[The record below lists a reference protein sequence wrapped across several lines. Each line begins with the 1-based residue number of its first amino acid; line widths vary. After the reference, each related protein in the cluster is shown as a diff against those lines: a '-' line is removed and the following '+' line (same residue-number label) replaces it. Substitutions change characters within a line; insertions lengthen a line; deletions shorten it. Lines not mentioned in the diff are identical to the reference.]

1 MAKPTGSTGTTVT
14 LFGASDLLDEALS
27 NQLGQRGCK
36 THFVTVPS
44 GWLRSATH
52 AIMRLDTTAGA
63 AALEELAETPEPR
76 SHVIAVCPEQID
88 PAESDRLREM
98 CRACGSH
105 HDVSLIWHTP
115 LGADAPVNR
124 AAATALAVSVADE
137 MVGHSPGGGP
147 SFVARPLTLEVDPH
161 Q

>member
-1 MAKPTGSTGTTVT
+1 MAKPPGSTGTTVT
-14 LFGASDLLDEALS
+14 LFGASDMLDHALS
-27 NQLGQRGCK
+27 NQLEQRGCK

-52 AIMRLDTTAGA
+52 VILRLDTIAGA
-63 AALEELAETPEPR
+63 AALEQLAETQEPR
-76 SHVIAVCPEQID
+76 SHVIAVCPEQSD

-115 LGADAPVNR
+115 LAAGTPVNR
-124 AAATALAVSVADE
+124 AAAAALAASVADE
-137 MVGHSPGGGP
+137 MVGHAPGGGP
-147 SFVARPLTLEVDPH
+147 SFVARPVTLELDPH